1 MYAGVVFFTF
11 AMYQV
16 LRGITTSRA
25 WAVISPLEMIDI
37 IANATFRSRVE
48 PAVPVYVAIIV
59 VLVMI
64 GVAMLILE
72 RRIRGVEVVA

>member
-1 MYAGVVFFTF
+1 
-11 AMYQV
+11 
-16 LRGITTSRA
+16 
-25 WAVISPLEMIDI
+25 MIDI

-64 GVAMLILE
+64 GAAMLILE